1 MKAGISTIQILTLSN
16 IKGVGIKSIQKV
28 GNYLFDCG
36 KIIENMSEFANLL
49 SVLKIKKKNSSTKG
63 TSLITVE
70 DLEEA
75 ENIAIKIK
83 SASEREGIGIISYY
97 ENNFPQILKNTIDED
112 GKLAPPLLLF
122 YKGDISIINMP
133 CIAVIGT
140 REITPNGEKAGM
152 YISREFAKRG
162 FCIVSGLA
170 IGCDTVGH
178 KGALEVG
185 GKTIAFLAH
194 GLDSIYP
201 SQNKELA
208 EEILLKGGLLLSEYP
223 IGIEVNRY
231 NLVARDRLQA
241 GLSMATIIIQTG
253 EKGGTMHAAN
263 TTLIAGKPLYTI
275 YYQDQET
282 REHEKTK
289 GNALLVS
296 KGAKYLKGSDNFDEI
311 ADIIKKH
318 KTLNNNLSL

>member
-1 MKAGISTIQILTLSN
+1 MKAGITTLQILTLSN

-36 KIIENMSEFANLL
+36 KIIENKTEFANLL
-49 SVLKIKKKNSSTKG
+49 SVLKIKKKNSSAKG

-83 SASEREGIGIISYY
+83 SVSEREGIGVISYY
-97 ENNFPQILKNTIDED
+97 EKGFPDILKNTIDED
-112 GKLAPPLLLF
+112 GKPAPPLLLF

-170 IGCDTVGH
+170 IGCDTIGH
-178 KGALEVG
+178 KGALEAG

-223 IGIEVNRY
+223 IGMEVSRY

-241 GLSMATIIIQTG
+241 GLSIATIVIQTG

-263 TTLIAGKPLYTI
+263 TTLKAGKLLYTI

>member
-1 MKAGISTIQILTLSN
+1 MKAGISTLQILTLSN
-16 IKGVGIKSIQKV
+16 LRGVGAKAIQKV
-28 GNYLFDCG
+28 GNYLYDCDRTL
-36 KIIENMSEFANLL
+36 ENNNDLVDLL
-49 SVLKIKKKNSSTKG
+49 SQLKIKKKNPNGKG
-63 TSLITVE
+63 TVSIVLS
-70 DLEEA
+70 DLNEA
-75 ENIAIKIK
+75 EYEARMIL
-83 SASEREGIGIISYY
+83 SASEREGIGVISYY
-97 ENNFPQILKNTIDED
+97 EEDFPNILRNTIDED
-112 GKLAPPLLLF
+112 GKSASPLLLF

-170 IGCDTVGH
+170 IGSDTVGH
-178 KGALEVG
+178 KGALEAG

-194 GLDSIYP
+194 GLDTIYP

-208 EEILLKGGLLLSEYP
+208 EEILSKGGLLLSEYP
-223 IGIEVNRY
+223 IGVGVNRY

-241 GLSMATIIIQTG
+241 GLSIATLVIQTG
-253 EKGGTMHAAN
+253 EKGGSMHAAN
-263 TTLIAGKPLYTI
+263 TTLKAGKPLFTI
-275 YYQDQET
+275 YYQDEGT

-296 KGAKYLKGSDNFDEI
+296 KGAKYINGSDNLDDI
-311 ADIIKKH
+311 ADFIKC
-318 KTLNNNLSL
+318 NSLQNKGLGL

>member
-1 MKAGISTIQILTLSN
+1 MKAGISTHQILTLSN
-16 IKGVGIKSIQKV
+16 LKGVGPKAIMKV
-28 GNYLFDCG
+28 GNNLFDCNR
-36 KIIENMSEFANLL
+36 IINNKSEFVTILDE
-49 SVLKIKKKNSSTKG
+49 LKVKKKNLDGKG
-63 TSLITVE
+63 TTAITLS
-70 DLEEA
+70 DLNEA
-75 ENIAIKIK
+75 ENIAQRIL

-97 ENNFPQILKNTIDED
+97 EEDFPDILKSTIDEE
-112 GKLAPPLLLF
+112 GKSAPPMLLF

-140 REITPNGEKAGM
+140 REITPNGEKAGL

-194 GLDSIYP
+194 GLDSVYP

-208 EEILLKGGLLLSEYP
+208 EEILSKGGLLLSEYP
-223 IGIEVNRY
+223 IGMEVNRY
-231 NLVARDRLQA
+231 NLIARDRLQA
-241 GLSMATIIIQTG
+241 GLSMATIVIQTG

-263 TTLIAGKPLYTI
+263 ITLIAGKPLYTI

-296 KGAKYLKGSDNFDEI
+296 KGAKYIKGNDDLDNISDF
-311 ADIIKKH
+311 IKMNM
-318 KTLNNNLSL
+318 LNNVE

>member
-1 MKAGISTIQILTLSN
+1 MKAGISTLQILTLSN
-16 IKGVGIKSIQKV
+16 IKGVGPKAILKV
-28 GNYLFDCG
+28 GNYLFDCNRTIDDYSDFVTVLD
-36 KIIENMSEFANLL
+36 K
-49 SVLKIKKKNSSTKG
+49 LKIKKKNEDGKG
-63 TSLITVE
+63 TSLITSY
-70 DLEEA
+70 DLKEA
-75 ENIAIKIK
+75 ESTALRIL
-83 SASEREGIGIISYY
+83 SASEKEGIGIISYY
-97 ENNFPQILKNTIDED
+97 EESFPDILKNTIDED
-112 GKLAPPLLLF
+112 GKPAPPLLLF

-140 REITPNGEKAGM
+140 RDITPNGEKAGI

-170 IGCDTVGH
+170 IGCDTIGH
-178 KGALEVG
+178 KGALEAG

-208 EEILLKGGLLLSEYP
+208 EEILSKGGLLLSEYP
-223 IGIEVNRY
+223 IGMEVNRY

-241 GLSMATIIIQTG
+241 GLSMATIVIQTG

-263 TTLIAGKPLYTI
+263 TTLKAGKPLYTI
-275 YYQDQET
+275 YYQDEET

-289 GNALLVS
+289 GNAILVS
-296 KGAKYLKGSDNFDEI
+296 KGAKYIKGSDNLNEI
-311 ADIIKKH
+311 SDFIKRNIS
-318 KTLNNNLSL
+318 NNKGLGL